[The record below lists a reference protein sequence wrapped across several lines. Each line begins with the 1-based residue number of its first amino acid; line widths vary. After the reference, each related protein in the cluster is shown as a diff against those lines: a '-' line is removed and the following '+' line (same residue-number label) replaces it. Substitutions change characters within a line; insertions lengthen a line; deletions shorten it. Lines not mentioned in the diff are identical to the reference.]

1 MNTRIARM
9 AAGLTTVLTLAA
21 GPLIAAEPV
30 SIQVAM
36 PSLVCGKGILEPNEC
51 VLSGTIR
58 ARGPETM
65 NGPLRYYCDIKYTY
79 VAAGSEN
86 QAIRFNGRVLH
97 HGELTLEKGR
107 AQREL
112 AEQLTLKLSS
122 HARQIEVAEIGCE
135 RE

>member
-1 MNTRIARM
+1 MNTHIARM
-9 AAGLTTVLTLAA
+9 AAGFTAALTLAA
-21 GPLIAAEPV
+21 SPLLAAEPV

-36 PSLVCGKGILEPNEC
+36 PTLTCNKEAQEHNEC

-65 NGPLRYYCDIKYTY
+65 NGPLRYYCDIRYTY
-79 VAAGSEN
+79 VAAGSEH
-86 QAIRFNGRVLH
+86 QAIRFNGRVIH

-107 AQREL
+107 TQREL

-122 HARQIEVAEIGCE
+122 RARLIEVAEIGCE